1 MNATRGSTPNDRVAD
16 PFVHEALLYHDTASY
31 LDGTMKFIYEGLS
44 LDEPLAVAA
53 PPANVALL
61 RERLGAFAD
70 GVRFID
76 MTEAGRNPGRIIP
89 WVLSKFMDEHSGRR
103 VRIVGEPVWAG
114 RSPEEYP
121 ACVQHEAMINVA
133 FTGREAAIMCPYDTS
148 RLEPHHIEDSRATH
162 PTMVDANGRSASDAY
177 DPYGIADTYNVP
189 LSEPPSGATT
199 LRFELAGAQSLDG
212 STGAAGL
219 VDVRRRVADVGLDAD
234 LPPDRIVDLQSAVNE
249 LATNSI
255 QHGGG
260 SGTLRT
266 WFDDDR
272 VVCEIRDFGHV
283 TDVMTGRLRPPDG
296 RGRGLV
302 MVHFLA
308 DLVQRHTS
316 PTGTTTRVHVLR

>member
-1 MNATRGSTPNDRVAD
+1 MMGLAAAPTPNEQVSD
-16 PFVHEALLYHDTASY
+16 PFVHEALLYDAPAGF
-31 LDGTMKFIYEGLS
+31 LDGAMKFIYEGFS
-44 LDEPLAVAA
+44 LDEPTAVAA
-53 PPANVALL
+53 PPKNVAML
-61 RERLGAFAD
+61 RERLGAFTD

-89 WVLSKFMDEHSGRR
+89 WVLSKFMDEHAGRR
-103 VRIVGEPVWAG
+103 VRIIGEPIWAG
-114 RSPEEYP
+114 RSADEYP

-133 FTGREAAIMCPYDTS
+133 FAGREATILCPYDVS
-148 RLEPHHIEDSRATH
+148 RLEPRMIRDSYVTH
-162 PTMVDANGRSASDAY
+162 PVMADETGRFPSDAY
-177 DPYGIADTYNVP
+177 DPHGITEAYNVP
-189 LSEPPSGATT
+189 LSEPPAGATT
-199 LRFELAGAQSLDG
+199 LRFELN
-212 STGAAGL
+212 GL

-234 LPPDRIVDLQSAVNE
+234 LPPERIVDLQSAVNE

-266 WFDDDR
+266 WYDDER

-283 TDVMTGRLRPPDG
+283 TDAMIGRLRPPDG

-308 DLVQRHTS
+308 DLVQRHAST
-316 PTGTTTRVHVLR
+316 TGTATRVHVLR